1 MDVSTSYGHQLMKTI
16 AAKVAAISTVADTE
30 LAMKQLRYALSTSS
44 RARVSFAPTSNVMC
58 GRNVTRDIRATHH
71 SSNGSAITSDL
82 TQPYLPR
89 GRTARRCR
97 GRGFPRTTSAIGR
110 SVCTTSFPRCGEL
123 IVTPEEFFAPG
134 RGDATPSSV
143 RPRAYRPV
151 RSPLQRLGSRHGV
164 CCPGSRRFPCAET
177 LDSGLLSS
185 L

>member
-71 SSNGSAITSDL
+71 SSNGPAITSDL

-97 GRGFPRTTSAIGR
+97 GRGFPRTTSATGR

-123 IVTPEEFFAPG
+123 IVTPEEFFVPG
-134 RGDATPSSV
+134 RGDATASPTACLPEAPV
-143 RPRAYRPV
+143 WTRA
-151 RSPLQRLGSRHGV
+151 SRV
-164 CCPGSRRFPCAET
+164 
-177 LDSGLLSS
+177 
-185 L
+185 